1 MRANNGAPGVDRAAL
16 GWIEQEYGID
26 RLLTEL
32 ADELREGRYR
42 PLPARRV
49 YIPKPATTEQRPL
62 SIPVVRDRIVQV
74 ALKVVLEPIFEAD
87 FAPCGFGFRPKPGSA

>member
-1 MRANNGAPGVDRAAL
+1 MLKVFGSA
-16 GWIEQEYGID
+16 YGID
-26 RLLTEL
+26 RLLDDL
-32 ADELREGRYR
+32 AGELRDGSYR